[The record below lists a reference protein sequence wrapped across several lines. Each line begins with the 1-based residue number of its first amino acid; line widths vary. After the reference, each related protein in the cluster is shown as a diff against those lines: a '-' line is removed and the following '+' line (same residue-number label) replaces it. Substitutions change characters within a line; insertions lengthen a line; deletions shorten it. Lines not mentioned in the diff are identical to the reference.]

1 MKINNEFM
9 DYIIEDIKTLIENEM
24 EEHPNKFPYTLAFNK
39 IFNETK
45 IKFSKDLLSEN
56 LLSIIVE
63 EILMNMHKSER
74 SE

>member
-1 MKINNEFM
+1 MQINNEFM

-24 EEHPNKFPYTLAFNK
+24 EENPNKFPYTIAFNK
-39 IFNETK
+39 IFYESK

-63 EILMNMHKSER
+63 EILRNMHKNER

>member
-9 DYIIEDIKTLIENEM
+9 EYIIEDVTALIENEL
-24 EEHPNKFPYTLAFNK
+24 EEHSNKFPYTIAFNK
-39 IFNETK
+39 IFYESK
-45 IKFSKDLLSEN
+45 IKFSEELLSEN

-63 EILMNMHKSER
+63 EILMNMYKNER

>member
-9 DYIIEDIKTLIENEM
+9 EYIIEDVTALIENEM
-24 EEHPNKFPYTLAFNK
+24 EEHPNKFPYTLTFNK

>member
-1 MKINNEFM
+1 LKINNEFI
-9 DYIIEDIKTLIENEM
+9 DYVIEDIKTLIENEL
-24 EEHPNKFPYTLAFNK
+24 EENLNKFPYTIAFNK
-39 IFNETK
+39 TFNEEK
-45 IKFSKDLLSEN
+45 IKFSEELLSEN

>member
-9 DYIIEDIKTLIENEM
+9 NYVIEDIKTLIENEM
-24 EEHPNKFPYTLAFNK
+24 EEHPNKFPYTIAINK
-39 IFNETK
+39 IFIETK

>member
-9 DYIIEDIKTLIENEM
+9 GYVIEDIKTLIENEL
-24 EEHPNKFPYTLAFNK
+24 EENQNKFPYTIAFNK
-39 IFNETK
+39 IFNEEK
-45 IKFSKDLLSEN
+45 IKFSEDLLSEN

>member
-9 DYIIEDIKTLIENEM
+9 DYVMEDIKTLIENEM
-24 EEHPNKFPYTLAFNK
+24 EENPNKFPYIIAFNK
-39 IFNETK
+39 IFNEEK
-45 IKFSKDLLSEN
+45 IKFSDDLLSEN

>member
-9 DYIIEDIKTLIENEM
+9 DYVIEDIKSLIENEM
-24 EEHPNKFPYTLAFNK
+24 EERSNKFPHTIAFNK
-39 IFNETK
+39 IFNEEK
-45 IKFSKDLLSEN
+45 IKFSEELLSEN

-63 EILMNMHKSER
+63 EILMNMHKNER